1 MFALKTG
8 MKNNEL
14 LGELKGRIAGESRQ
28 QVQEYL
34 HHKPASYE
42 RIDMPS
48 SDPLREPTLFPVPCS
63 NEKNHIENWDSMWLS
78 KKHVTH
84 MVIAVDGANEYA
96 IIEVRFYER
105 IPCDTC
111 RISHIPMEIAT
122 PVNRPPYFL
131 CGINSDDNLYFLH
144 PLFEVPVELIWQ
156 AKNNG
161 DVMSI
166 VNWCNKHDLGFE
178 GRIQGDILYASVEP
192 KTKQRIVKPAHQRLY
207 SDELTHDFKLGKYML
222 SFSLR
227 LVSLDYGLDST
238 ILSDWWLDKNTI
250 SQFRTDDLEAYP
262 SEISIGNNHRL
273 YTNGIITRIDRF
285 STLGYDIWPVEDISN
300 NFLVLGSILVM
311 KHPEHP
317 TVTRQ
322 IQKGEAMLVTVQ
334 RGSLNNGLDD
344 LFSD

>member
-1 MFALKTG
+1 
-8 MKNNEL
+8 
-14 LGELKGRIAGESRQ
+14 
-28 QVQEYL
+28 
-34 HHKPASYE
+34 
-42 RIDMPS
+42 
-48 SDPLREPTLFPVPCS
+48 
-63 NEKNHIENWDSMWLS
+63 
-78 KKHVTH
+78 
-84 MVIAVDGANEYA
+84 
-96 IIEVRFYER
+96 
-105 IPCDTC
+105 
-111 RISHIPMEIAT
+111 
-122 PVNRPPYFL
+122 
-131 CGINSDDNLYFLH
+131 LH

-166 VNWCNKHDLGFE
+166 VNWCNKHDLDFE

-238 ILSDWWLDKNTI
+238 ILSDWWHDKNTI
-250 SQFRTDDLEAYP
+250 SQFRTDDLESYP